1 MQVSRL
7 LSVLSATVFSAV
19 LIGCGGGAD
28 AAAPAATALASQPAP
43 PATATAAND
52 ATAKPSKVAEPDPE
66 TKTLP
71 NVVGLNLQDGQNAMQ
86 TAGFYLLDDKD
97 ATGQNRFQIYDRNW
111 VITEQDPAADQEV
124 STDTKVTLYAK
135 KYGE

>member
-7 LSVLSATVFSAV
+7 LSALSAAVFGAV
-19 LIGCGGGAD
+19 LTRMRGRRGRRRPGRDRPRAPGHRHGRED
-28 AAAPAATALASQPAP
+28 AAA
-43 PATATAAND
+43 
-52 ATAKPSKVAEPDPE
+52 KPLKVAEPDPE
-66 TKTLP
+66 MRTLP

-111 VITEQDPAADQEV
+111 VVTEQDPAAGQEV

>member
-7 LSVLSATVFSAV
+7 LSALSATVFSAV

-28 AAAPAATALASQPAP
+28 AAAPAATVLAS

-71 NVVGLNLQDGQNAMQ
+71 NVVGLNLQDGQNTLQ
-86 TAGFYLLDDKD
+86 TVGFYLLDDKD
-97 ATGQNRFQIYDRNW
+97 ATGQNRFQILDRNW
-111 VITEQDPAADQEV
+111 VITEQDPAAGQEV
-124 STDTKVTLYAK
+124 STDTKITLYAK

>member
-7 LSVLSATVFSAV
+7 LSALSVTVFSAV

-28 AAAPAATALASQPAP
+28 AAAPAATVLAP
-43 PATATAAND
+43 PAAATAAND
-52 ATAKPSKVAEPDPE
+52 NTAKSSKVAEPDPE
-66 TKTLP
+66 MKTLP

-86 TAGFYLLDDKD
+86 TAGFSLLDDKD
-97 ATGQNRFQIYDRNW
+97 ATGQNRFQILDRNW
-111 VITEQDPAADQEV
+111 VITEQDPAAGQEA